1 MSRLT
6 SKIIIA
12 LVLAITI
19 FTAAGCTPVTAAP
32 NRHATRRRQLKHKAS
47 MSPRPAQRLCG
58 LTPRA
63 SRKNDHDL

>member
-12 LVLAITI
+12 LVLAITTI

-32 NRHATRRRQLKHKAS
+32 TGMPPGAVS
-47 MSPRPAQRLCG
+47 
-58 LTPRA
+58 
-63 SRKNDHDL
+63 